1 MASRAKTVRTTR
13 GTKPQKNGDDG
24 TDLSMCDRTIRPV
37 SVGDLEV
44 RVWVAGAEGD
54 LQIQMIDL
62 NRDKRAERDVRSALR
77 NFSFFVL
84 VVLAASRTELLDDEL
99 FRHGPLVLGRVIIG
113 SAALGARH
121 LDRVAHGYLL
131 EGLHVS
137 ATTAGR
143 EEGGTVRDFY
153 PLSMTDV
160 IHVKGLP

>member
-1 MASRAKTVRTTR
+1 M
-13 GTKPQKNGDDG
+13 
-24 TDLSMCDRTIRPV
+24 
-37 SVGDLEV
+37 
-44 RVWVAGAEGD
+44 
-54 LQIQMIDL
+54 
-62 NRDKRAERDVRSALR
+62 
-77 NFSFFVL
+77 L

-99 FRHGPLVLGRVIIG
+99 FRHRPLVLGRVIVG

-153 PLSMTDV
+153 PLSMSDVMSDV
-160 IHVKGLP
+160 IRRRVCLDDRSNRQDKPLDA